1 MRLVDTFLIL
11 GRGWSELAELFPGWW
26 SAKWLEGLHDIILM
40 VYRLQCCGYY
50 IYFSAQAECRNFL
63 SEDYNKKIKQPLRG
77 GKKIPYKII
86 QVLFLFFCHICCL
99 CSKLMLFYW
108 LPFLLVSGLV
118 LRIIPSKVSQEC
130 TAIQQLKVHNISV
143 VWKLVGHPP

>member
-63 SEDYNKKIKQPLRG
+63 SEDYNKKITQPLRG

-99 CSKLMLFYW
+99 CSKLILFYW

-130 TAIQQLKVHNISV
+130 TIIQQLNVHNICV
-143 VWKLVGHPP
+143 VRKLVGHPP